1 MADNVYL
8 TVQGD
13 GWDAIALAV
22 YGDVR
27 FTPELIKAN
36 PAHRDAL
43 VFSDGI
49 ALTVPDI
56 EPTEAA
62 GDLPPWK
69 AAMG

>member
-1 MADNVYL
+1 MDNVYL

-27 FTPELIKAN
+27 YTPELIKAN
-36 PAHRDAL
+36 PAYRDVL

-49 ALTVPDI
+49 ALTVPDL
-56 EPTEAA
+56 EPTEPAA
-62 GDLPPWK
+62 ELPPWK